1 MEKMITAEMLLNTLY
16 YMLGGLV
23 LGSIGIYVVAYLPLK
38 KENKKRE
45 NDKK

>member
-1 MEKMITAEMLLNTLY
+1 
-16 YMLGGLV
+16 V

-45 NDKK
+45 NDKKWQKYICFMDSYLCS